1 MGNGII
7 CLKGGNVEGEIHNF
21 RRIAEVMEI
30 SNWFQEEWFK
40 EKNVIYVP
48 C

>member
-21 RRIAEVMEI
+21 RRIAEVMKI